1 MSNGETQ
8 SSDYRTLSTHESIPN
23 QLPTSFTPSLIHQFI
38 SAGFAS
44 FIFVS
49 STLSHYG
56 DIPASPWLPPIA
68 LASTTLTNAF
78 FIYAANGNTDYSDNS
93 TALLTFFYGSSAN
106 LPLIAQALKQYQNQ
120 EIMLWRTILCFISFI
135 LLSKTYGRDAAVM
148 TLNMLDERYYRRW
161 HILSNRQIYRL
172 IDRLE
177 KLSVNDQINILSRV
191 NPNQTPGQETDSLHR
206 LREELLNYHSDN
218 RSSSPLRFMSAT
230 IVAGALTLFC
240 GVLVISQ
247 AQEAID
253 LSKNIFL
260 DISLYFTIAVVL
272 SLMAGKNILDI
283 FKRLNTS
290 NSGSLSAF
298 IAEYSCLSQCILLT
312 ALICSLTSFGSV
324 LSIFNDADAD
334 AKPDYSTLK
343 KALLS
348 PLLSL
353 DHYTFKD
360 ASEYSLC
367 VGVDIFN
374 GFYAVLAL
382 SSMLPKRLPTT
393 NLIPHT
399 DIERGLTGL
408 EDSDHSIRAALLKN
422 SGMLQSSKTPLPK
435 NDVTSESITQNH
447 DNFPLIEGF
456 KKQLI
461 ESHKRA
467 HFARLFDRL
476 MFPTASIQAIFPSCN

>member
-1 MSNGETQ
+1 MSNGKTQ

-44 FIFVS
+44 FIFVT

-78 FIYAANGNTDYSDNS
+78 FIYAANGNTDYSDNP

-106 LPLIAQALKQYQNQ
+106 LPLIAQALKQYQSQ
-120 EIMLWRTILCFISFI
+120 EIMLWRMILCIVSFT
-135 LLSKTYGRDAAVM
+135 LLSKTYGQDAAVM

-161 HILSNRQIYRL
+161 NIMSNRQIYRL

-177 KLSVNDQINILSRV
+177 KLSVSEQINILSHV

-206 LREELLNYHSDN
+206 LRDLLNHHSDN

-382 SSMLPKRLPTT
+382 SSMLPKRQPTT

-399 DIERGLTGL
+399 DIERDLTGL
-408 EDSDHSIRAALLKN
+408 EDSDHTIRAALTQ
-422 SGMLQSSKTPLPK
+422 SPGMLEPSKTPLPK
-435 NDVTSESITQNH
+435 NDITSESITQNH
-447 DNFPLIEGF
+447 DNFPLIEGL
-456 KKQLI
+456 KKQLT
-461 ESHKRA
+461 ESNKHA

-476 MFPTASIQAIFPSCN
+476 MFPTTSIQAISPSCN

>member
-1 MSNGETQ
+1 MG
-8 SSDYRTLSTHESIPN
+8 L
-23 QLPTSFTPSLIHQFI
+23 
-38 SAGFAS
+38 
-44 FIFVS
+44 
-49 STLSHYG
+49 
-56 DIPASPWLPPIA
+56 
-68 LASTTLTNAF
+68 
-78 FIYAANGNTDYSDNS
+78 
-93 TALLTFFYGSSAN
+93 AN
-106 LPLIAQALKQYQNQ
+106 LPLIAQALKQYQSQ
-120 EIMLWRTILCFISFI
+120 EIMLWRMILCIVSFT

-177 KLSVNDQINILSRV
+177 KLSVTDQINILSRI
-191 NPNQTPGQETDSLHR
+191 NTHQTPGQETGLLHR
-206 LREELLNYHSDN
+206 LREELLSHHSDN
-218 RSSSPLRFMSAT
+218 DSSSPLRFMSASM
-230 IVAGALTLFC
+230 VAGVLSLFC
-240 GVLVISQ
+240 SVLVISQ

-298 IAEYSCLSQCILLT
+298 IAEHSCLSQCILLT
-312 ALICSLTSFGSV
+312 AVICSLTSFGSV
-324 LSIFNDADAD
+324 LSIFSDADAD

-382 SSMLPKRLPTT
+382 SFMLPKRQPTT
-393 NLIPHT
+393 NLTPPA

-408 EDSDHSIRAALLKN
+408 EDSDHSIRAALIQ
-422 SGMLQSSKTPLPK
+422 SPGMLQSSKTPLPK
-435 NDVTSESITQNH
+435 NDLTSESITQNH
-447 DNFPLIEGF
+447 DNFPLIEDL

-461 ESHKRA
+461 ESNKRA
-467 HFARLFDRL
+467 HFARLFDRV